1 MLRPETA
8 ELTRALLRNL
18 HVVIDATYPVPGG
31 QRFVERVGW
40 VATDIQTTLN
50 DTMPYPA
57 PYPLARDTPTAKT
70 EPRCSVLSYIHHSC
84 RRVSDLDVG
93 PLVDAFFFDA
103 HGCPRDGSNPIV
115 PRFSDAYQNACCRFV
130 DLFEIILWEI
140 RDLGH
145 VNYEWIQPYRA
156 AALSVDL
163 ASRLGPLN
171 NSRPS
176 YSEATEGY
184 RIASMNLLRD
194 LTRRKAELAFATPN
208 APSPPPPDL
217 AICQAVQAL
226 AKAHYDIVRSAYPHP
241 LKVDRAAA
249 DFFASPLALSFQGPA
264 SPRALLQA
272 RQIFPSCSSIA
283 GTNPDL
289 LSPAYP
295 ILFALRDA
303 AAKGDESARAA
314 LATATPLALDF
325 EYISSIPAGLHM
337 ADVYLTSAWARSSMD
352 LCKADGKW
360 GAHAQYLTP
369 DIFPATDP
377 CFLTFFT
384 AYMFPSVA
392 MKALTTPRRP
402 TAPSCRLPFLSEPV
416 PDIVGAPLPS
426 VACEHP
432 YLPIAARYTLVLN
445 PRGSFFKPPAGAPQP
460 PYPVLGEGAHPPDT
474 DAWRRLIRELGNG
487 DPSFA
492 FIVEP
497 LAKVASFIETRRV
510 PPAPVGLPPVGA
522 VPLLQAFASNQVK
535 REPGSN
541 SFRREPG
548 SSSAPRVKRE
558 PGCSSSSSAPASGPE
573 PPHSTTT
580 WDCYILTLVIETLR
594 NKIGNSTFTAEHLL
608 ETLDF
613 FHAHLV
619 AVEAEP
625 RRPSSEASYAGHMVR
640 LRPAAAQMLVQ
651 PSFRQ
656 ALFRAIEADAG
667 VSQSAAAQQQASL
680 VAAMHEAIR
689 SAAVLDPDTRIRFA
703 QAAADVLFNFD
714 QRVVQYYDDIRV
726 QNPSL
731 KPGGGVFKELQAKLD
746 VSSAAPLSL
755 DRFLCC
761 PHHTHTHHRSPS
773 RSPSTA
779 CPSPTSGS
787 RVSSSPSSTRTGAR
801 STSWPRPSSGAATRA
816 SAPRA
821 SSPGRP
827 TEPTSSPTLH

>member
-1 MLRPETA
+1 MLRPETV

-18 HVVIDATYPVPGG
+18 HVVIDATYPVPDG
-31 QRFVERVGW
+31 QRFVERVAW
-40 VATDIQTTLN
+40 VATDIQITLN

-130 DLFEIILWEI
+130 DLFEIILEEI
-140 RDLGH
+140 RDHGH

-163 ASRLGPLN
+163 AARLGPLN

-337 ADVYLTSAWARSSMD
+337 ADVYLTSASARSSMD

-360 GAHAQYLTP
+360 GAHAHYLTP

-432 YLPIAARYTLVLN
+432 YLPIAARYNLVLN

-510 PPAPVGLPPVGA
+510 SPAPLGLPPVGA

-535 REPGSN
+535 REPGS
-541 SFRREPG
+541 SSARREPG
-548 SSSAPRVKRE
+548 SKSTGSTSARREPGFTMDWRTSAPRVKRE

-580 WDCYILTLVIETLR
+580 WDCHILTLVIETLR

-746 VSSAAPLSL
+746 VSSAAP
-755 DRFLCC
+755 
-761 PHHTHTHHRSPS
+761 TSPLI
-773 RSPSTA
+773 
-779 CPSPTSGS
+779 
-787 RVSSSPSSTRTGAR
+787 VS
-801 STSWPRPSSGAATRA
+801 
-816 SAPRA
+816 
-821 SSPGRP
+821 
-827 TEPTSSPTLH
+827 